1 MIARSRPV
9 SFFLIYS
16 YQKHLFLCMHLLLKL
31 RIKDFGA
38 RMNFLIFSCKTNWV
52 SVDVVHFFKSP
63 FVKVWS
69 WFTGKVDNGCDPTID
84 VIRHA
89 GGSSGAEDQQHFQP

>member
-1 MIARSRPV
+1 
-9 SFFLIYS
+9 
-16 YQKHLFLCMHLLLKL
+16 MHLLLKL
-31 RIKDFGA
+31 RIKDFDA

-63 FVKVWS
+63 CVKVWS

-89 GGSSGAEDQQHFQP
+89 GGSSGAADQQHF